1 MCEQVPNVLG
11 FTLGLVQMLL
21 YAMYRNSKPEIVTK
35 EEPMKN
41 VVVLS
46 PMGTCEVY
54 PVQVMEEDQKEHGI
68 EGSRKDEKGGETNS
82 VNTMLGA

>member
-1 MCEQVPNVLG
+1 
-11 FTLGLVQMLL
+11 
-21 YAMYRNSKPEIVTK
+21 
-35 EEPMKN
+35 MKN